1 MYDCPMSLKD
11 MGKMDRRV
19 SITVHDKYQTMYL
32 FLEINIYFDEEGLD
46 THTIYVIEYHNI
58 QPYTFITQS
67 NDANMS
73 HKITLSKWL

>member
-1 MYDCPMSLKD
+1 M
-11 MGKMDRRV
+11 
-19 SITVHDKYQTMYL
+19 

-46 THTIYVIEYHNI
+46 AHTIYAVEYLNM

-73 HKITLSKWL
+73 HKITLSKWLCTW